1 MSMQSFFFFFSLFCI
16 GTSRCHGLGSWYLL
30 QSVLESSHSLLLCY
44 TVFFFYFFISV
55 AVAPVCDL
63 TSSDK
68 YELLSNFAISC
79 SQTTVHSSSP
89 PIAGADSQTCAS
101 TTSADTWWSCSP
113 WVRTRPCSTPS
124 ATSSRCRRSWR
135 NSTDVAE
142 SVLHERARH
151 RWPPDLHYM
160 PYGRNKL
167 TMGLRN
173 LSCRFSFPS
182 DVWLQF
188 CDKRRHRGEFYNL
201 FNCDLQSV

>member
-1 MSMQSFFFFFSLFCI
+1 MASAPDICYSRHWNHHIHCYSATLFFNFSI
-16 GTSRCHGLGSWYLL
+16 SK
-30 QSVLESSHSLLLCY
+30 
-44 TVFFFYFFISV
+44 FFISV
-55 AVAPVCDL
+55 AIAPVCDL

-68 YELLSNFAISC
+68 HELLSNFAISC

-89 PIAGADSQTCAS
+89 PVAGADSQTCAS

-113 WVRTRPCSTPS
+113 WVRTRPSSTPS

-135 NSTDVAE
+135 NSTDVAA
-142 SVLHERARH
+142 SVLHERTRH

-160 PYGRNKL
+160 PYGRNEL

-182 DVWLQF
+182 HVWLQF
-188 CDKRRHRGEFYNL
+188 CDKKKNDKEVSFITYLIAICGRSKH
-201 FNCDLQSV
+201 DASIQTW